1 MKGAVK
7 TDRTKLMKLTTTQTR
22 GATYL
27 REQNHTTDPHADEVA
42 ELLAWAKLRASNLA
56 IAAALKE
63 VRHD

>member
-1 MKGAVK
+1 
-7 TDRTKLMKLTTTQTR
+7 MKLTTTQTR

-27 REQNHTTDPHADEVA
+27 REQNHTTDPHTDEVA

-63 VRHD
+63 VRHG